1 MTRIDRMDILRRAVA
16 NHGQSEVARRIG
28 RSPSALSQVING
40 KYQGDPGTI
49 LELVEAE
56 FASTTVDCPELGDI
70 PLATCIEEREKPF
83 KATSSQRVRLY
94 RACQVCRNK
103 GGVK

>member
-1 MTRIDRMDILRRAVA
+1 MTRIDRMDILRRAVT

-40 KYQGDPGTI
+40 KYQGDPATI

-70 PLATCIEEREKPF
+70 PLAACIEEREKPF

-94 RACQVCRNK
+94 RACQTCRNK
-103 GGVK
+103 GGVR

>member
-1 MTRIDRMDILRRAVA
+1 MDILRRAVA

-40 KYQGDPGTI
+40 KYQGDPATI

-83 KATSSQRVRLY
+83 RATSSQRVRLY